1 MTPELAVG
9 RVMSP
14 RELHAYTCSL
24 LGIRDPALVA
34 RAWAEERARE
44 KAAG

>member
-1 MTPELAVG
+1 MPALDVG
-9 RVMSP
+9 RAMSP

-34 RAWAEERARE
+34 RAWDERRARE
-44 KAAG
+44 GEAG